1 VTALALKAEGKARS
15 GGDDGGSSLH
25 VKLGEHDVL
34 IRREQNIVVAIFK
47 APAAAA

>member
-1 VTALALKAEGKARS
+1 MTALALKADGKARS

-34 IRREQNIVVAIFK
+34 IRREQNVVVAIFK